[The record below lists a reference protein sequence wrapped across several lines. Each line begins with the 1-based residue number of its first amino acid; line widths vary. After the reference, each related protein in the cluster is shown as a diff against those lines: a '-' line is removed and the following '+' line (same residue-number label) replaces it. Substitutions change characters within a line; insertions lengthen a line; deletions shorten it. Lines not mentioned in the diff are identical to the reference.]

1 MHLPFFI
8 KTTNIGPC
16 KKGSTIK
23 NYYKLN
29 GVTLFTLSNLE
40 NKILIV
46 KWRGSCSHFPSI
58 TKHYARPRLSVNSDS
73 SILSINQALINN
85 TP

>member
-23 NYYKLN
+23 DYYRLN

-46 KWRGSCSHFPSI
+46 KWR
-58 TKHYARPRLSVNSDS
+58 
-73 SILSINQALINN
+73 
-85 TP
+85 